1 MCVKYEC
8 IFTCLFAFPVRL
20 LVPRPKRSGGIPALL
35 FRPDEACVDPSENEN
50 GVVEV
55 EVPFESPS
63 TRSRALKLTILTFVF
78 YKFYLLRSSIIC
90 SRSSLNFS
98 SLSSEVELLEAVEF
112 SPESVEF
119 SLLELESEADAATP
133 EFSVIQSSKCETA
146 VKQCGS
152 PASQT
157 RPK

>member
-1 MCVKYEC
+1 M
-8 IFTCLFAFPVRL
+8 
-20 LVPRPKRSGGIPALL
+20 LL
-35 FRPDEACVDPSENEN
+35 FGPDEACVDPSEGEN

-55 EVPFESPS
+55 EVPFDSPAESFFIIHKRFWLNKKLSPAK
-63 TRSRALKLTILTFVF
+63 RSRALKLTFII
-78 YKFYLLRSSIIC
+78 YKFYLLRRSIIC

-98 SLSSEVELLEAVEF
+98 SLSSEVELLEGVEF
-112 SPESVEF
+112 SLESVEF
-119 SLLELESEADAATP
+119 SLVEFESEADAATP

>member
-1 MCVKYEC
+1 M
-8 IFTCLFAFPVRL
+8 
-20 LVPRPKRSGGIPALL
+20 LL
-35 FRPDEACVDPSENEN
+35 FGLDEACVDPSVGEN

-55 EVPFESPS
+55 EVPFDSPAESFLIIHKRFLMNKKLS
-63 TRSRALKLTILTFVF
+63 SVQRSRDLKSTILTSII
-78 YKFYLLRSSIIC
+78 YKFYLLRMSIIC

-98 SLSSEVELLEAVEF
+98 SLSSEVELLEGVEF
-112 SPESVEF
+112 SVESVEF
-119 SLLELESEADAATP
+119 SLVEFESEADAATP